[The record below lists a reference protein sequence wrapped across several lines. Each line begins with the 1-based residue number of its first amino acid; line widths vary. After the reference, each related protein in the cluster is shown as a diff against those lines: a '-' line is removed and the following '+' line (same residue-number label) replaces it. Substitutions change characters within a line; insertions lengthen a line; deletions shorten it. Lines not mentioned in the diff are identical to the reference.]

1 MSADDMISKTA
12 ALAIER
18 SIAKSMAFF
27 VTVKEWE
34 AYKAGVQEYAAAISA
49 LPAVT
54 VGVRPLEFVYGVAES
69 IVGNYLIDSGWKDK
83 VGGERWWAWA
93 GPISGESDPFY
104 AWQHGTR
111 ADDEK
116 AAKAAAQ
123 ADYEARILAALDLTP
138 APDAQ
143 VIEDARLGQEWD
155 ADDVEPCGKCMGSG
169 YGGHPDSGALCT
181 DCHGKGGIIRKPA
194 PDAAAIRE
202 ATARLHKLAYWL
214 DTDAEVLADMDQRDL
229 SDHQHIQAEVNAILA
244 LIQKGGA

>member
-34 AYKAGVQEYAAAISA
+34 AYKAGVQEYAAAIAA

-54 VGVRPLEFVYGVAES
+54 VGMKPTFYFDRYINGVRMAEDVCVERETTLERAMLVA
-69 IVGNYLIDSGWKDK
+69 
-83 VGGERWWAWA
+83 
-93 GPISGESDPFY
+93 
-104 AWQHGTR
+104 
-111 ADDEK
+111 
-116 AAKAAAQ
+116 
-123 ADYEARILAALDLTP
+123 ARIASKGP
-138 APDAQ
+138 NGEAPVLVYRAP
-143 VIEDARLGQEWD
+143 V
-155 ADDVEPCGKCMGSG
+155 
-169 YGGHPDSGALCT
+169 T
-181 DCHGKGGIIRKPA
+181 PA

-214 DTDAEVLADMDQRDL
+214 DTDAEVLAEMDDRDL

-244 LIQKGGA
+244 MLPKGGA